1 MVIMGRSVKPRVF
14 WLNQFLSKCFAGS
27 RFPFQIS
34 NSEGENYKCVHL
46 LGCICWDG
54 NNWERSGKFW
64 KINASCGGGG
74 QELDQA
80 GQPHLV
86 PEVESLKTKKYCNQL
101 SGWHAIAS
109 AGEQAWGATGFFH
122 LPGPAENVLDSK
134 AGKKR
139 ISLEFIA
146 MEPQPQP
153 N

>member
-1 MVIMGRSVKPRVF
+1 MGRSVKPRVF
-14 WLNQFLSKCFAGS
+14 WLNQFLSKCFTGS

-46 LGCICWDG
+46 LGCICWGG

-86 PEVESLKTKKYCNQL
+86 VEAESLKEVLQATQWVACNCQCQRT
-101 SGWHAIAS
+101 SMRCNCIFSPSRSRWKC
-109 AGEQAWGATGFFH
+109 TGQQSWKEANFTWMQW
-122 LPGPAENVLDSK
+122 
-134 AGKKR
+134 
-139 ISLEFIA
+139 SLNLINIF
-146 MEPQPQP
+146 
-153 N
+153 

>member
-1 MVIMGRSVKPRVF
+1 MGRSVKPRVF
-14 WLNQFLSKCFAGS
+14 WLNQFLSKCFTGS

-46 LGCICWDG
+46 LGCICWGG

-101 SGWHAIAS
+101 SGWHAIVSAS
-109 AGEQAWGATGFFH
+109 EQAWGATDFSTFPVPLKMYWTAKLERSEFH
-122 LPGPAENVLDSK
+122 LN
-134 AGKKR
+134 
-139 ISLEFIA
+139 A
-146 MEPQPQP
+146 MEPQPD
-153 N
+153 